1 LDSTISAPTSRN
13 GSRLP
18 TCSRPRFSQGKPE
31 VIKALRFKP
40 KGTQKGLKPID
51 IAGQTINP
59 ATDDFYQRLIIHR
72 NAIKAKLE
80 TASAPEK
87 PALKSDEQAI
97 KILANATSYGI
108 FVELNVGEYVKT
120 ERIVGYGGRPH
131 PSRFKSQT
139 SERPGAYFHP
149 LLATLITGAARLMLA
164 LAEHQ
169 VVEQGLDWV
178 FCDTDSLAIGN
189 TRDLPPKEFVATALR
204 VREWFKDL
212 NPYGEDNPI
221 LQLEKVNFPPDKRD
235 DLRALDPPFCLTISA
250 KRYVLFNRQK
260 GSVVVRKASGHGLG
274 HLMAPY
280 DELPAARR
288 ERIERVG
295 VPLWQEDLW
304 KEIIRAAESHKPD
317 ETRFMEMQ
325 SFDTPAREPICG
337 HDAGAAPMVR
347 WVQRAPA
354 ERTCCLPLRV
364 SSVAASQV
372 ADRNGQRRARRSLT

>member
-1 LDSTISAPTSRN
+1 VLASKVLAGRT
-13 GSRLP
+13 
-18 TCSRPRFSQGKPE
+18 PE
-31 VIKALRFKP
+31 VVRALRFKP
-40 KGTQKGLKPID
+40 RGTQKGLKPIN

-80 TASAPEK
+80 TASAPVK
-87 PALKSDEQAI
+87 PALKSGEQAI

-120 ERIVGYGGRPH
+120 ERMVGYGGRPH
-131 PSRFKSQT
+131 PSRIKSQT

-189 TRDLPPKEFVATALR
+189 TRDLPPEEFVATALR
-204 VREWFKDL
+204 VRDWFNDL

-250 KRYVLFNRQK
+250 KRYVLFNRQN

-280 DELPAARR
+280 MMNYP
-288 ERIERVG
+288 
-295 VPLWQEDLW
+295 P
-304 KEIIRAAESHKPD
+304 RAASASNELACPFGKRTYGRKSFAQPSRISRTKPGEQPSMD
-317 ETRFMEMQ
+317 ASAGELGCGR
-325 SFDTPAREPICG
+325 PAISSRDDRIRLPVERDGGHRDDREGCERRLDICVVRI
-337 HDAGAAPMVR
+337 AGR
-347 WVQRAPA
+347 
-354 ERTCCLPLRV
+354 
-364 SSVAASQV
+364 
-372 ADRNGQRRARRSLT
+372 